1 MGMFIFQK
9 KPFCG
14 VLCSSDTFNV
24 TLSHADKVLCITNI
38 ILGGETLMASVL
50 LGVREGSSGLLRTRD
65 QAI

>member
-14 VLCSSDTFNV
+14 VLCSLDTFKV

-38 ILGGETLMASVL
+38 ILRGETLMASVL
-50 LGVREGSSGLLRTRD
+50 LDIREGSSGLLRTRN